1 MEPVRGATSPSER
14 RTTTAVRRVRTETLA
29 PLTAPR
35 RPTEVGTV
43 DREPGDRSEVK
54 VKGRSG
60 GRVGEMAGTGGLVA
74 MARGRFVAA
83 IEGIG
88 RGAAEVLDEL

>member
-14 RTTTAVRRVRTETLA
+14 RTTTPVCRARTETS
-29 PLTAPR
+29 APR